1 MRPESLS
8 LWDEDDAV
16 VPRRS
21 RLYHLQIQRASADL
35 PQESLL
41 SYLHRVAVSHT
52 VPVLR
57 LLQMEVV
64 SLTDMRSARFSSGF
78 AKRYSKT
85 VNGYGKYA
93 EQMSA
98 SLEQL
103 TMAGSLRSGT
113 CLHWRGLFDPKGT
126 GLLATA
132 PRWCPNCIDTQQV
145 DGDLIVVPLLWSL
158 ASVTRC
164 LHHGVPLLSTCP
176 ACGAEQHFIS
186 DASPRGR
193 CSSCGG
199 RLGFREGL
207 WANGKATPHELF
219 MGEAVSEML
228 SLGRD
233 GEALASLEIFSS
245 QINAF
250 AAAKTGRGIRHL
262 EREIGFRKH
271 SICRW
276 TEEGKRP
283 QFDQFLEL
291 CFRIGTKPV
300 ALLDGS
306 WAQVGS
312 AVALRKDD
320 VPVRRRSHILTESA
334 IAALKAD
341 VERIVTAEDSFE
353 DAVAVADRHGISV
366 SAFKYRYGDLYATL
380 AQHRVAVR
388 ARLKQQRLV
397 RHEAAAIDLVR
408 LLYRNGVRLTR
419 ARIEAAMLEAGMTLK
434 DPVTRRIA
442 FKERERLESQAA
454 VKPGRSAKRLSSEM
468 PKA

>member
-1 MRPESLS
+1 
-8 LWDEDDAV
+8 
-16 VPRRS
+16 
-21 RLYHLQIQRASADL
+21 L

-113 CLHWRGLFDPKGT
+113 WLHWRGLFDPKGT

-145 DGDLIVVPLLWSL
+145 DGDLIIVPLLWSV

-233 GEALASLEIFSS
+233 GEALGSLEIFSS

-306 WAQVGS
+306 WAQAGS

-366 SAFKYRYGDLYATL
+366 SAFKYRYRDLYATL

-388 ARLKQQRLV
+388 ARLKQRRLV

-408 LLYRNGVRLTR
+408 LLHQNGVRLTR

-454 VKPGRSAKRLSSEM
+454 VKPGRSAKRLSSDMRE
-468 PKA
+468 A